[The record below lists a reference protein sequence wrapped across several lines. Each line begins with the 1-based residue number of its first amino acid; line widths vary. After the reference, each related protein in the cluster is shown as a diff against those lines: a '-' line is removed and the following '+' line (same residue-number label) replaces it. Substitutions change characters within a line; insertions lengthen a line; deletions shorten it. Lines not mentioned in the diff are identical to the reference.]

1 MIKECFVILLIIEVS
16 LASISYQLYTRNN
29 PKNGQPLIYKNLG
42 SVDKSNYNGSKK
54 SKIIIHGYGQNGR
67 SDMNRDLKN
76 AFLEHDDY
84 NVIVADWSSSA
95 GSSYDTAPRNRINAV
110 GILVGQYIDFLHLNS
125 QINFAQLT
133 LVGFSLGAHGAG
145 IAGKNVRRGRISTI
159 IGLDPAGPLF
169 DINNPATRLAITD
182 ADYVECHHTNGGLIG
197 AGIGAPIGHADF
209 FPNGGSSQPG
219 CLTNTCSHLR
229 AVTYYVESINNNGFW
244 AFSCANASDAGRG
257 RCSGFPYA
265 FMGGEPSNR
274 QNRGIFWLATNRRSP
289 FGQGILI

>member
-1 MIKECFVILLIIEVS
+1 MIKECFVVLMVIEVS
-16 LASISYQLYTRNN
+16 LASISYQLYSKNN
-29 PKNGQPLIYKNLG
+29 PKNGQPLIYKNPD

-54 SKIIIHGYGQNGR
+54 TKLIIHGYGQNGR
-67 SDMNRDLKN
+67 SDMNRELKN
-76 AFLEHDDY
+76 AFLKHDDY

-95 GSSYDTAPRNRINAV
+95 GISYDTARVNVEPLGKSVAKFVDWMGLDEGR
-110 GILVGQYIDFLHLNS
+110 LHV
-125 QINFAQLT
+125 I
-133 LVGFSLGAHGAG
+133 GYDLGAHIAG
-145 IAGKNVRRGRISTI
+145 FAGKNTINGRIDKITGI

-244 AFSCANASDAGRG
+244 AFSCANANDAGRG

-274 QNRGIFWLATNRRSP
+274 GNRGIYWLATNRRSP
-289 FGQGILI
+289 FGQGTLI